1 MTPAAPR
8 TANGTPPPG
17 RANPVPAADGP
28 HDSRDPWL
36 RPGSPGFQASPQ
48 AGQPGH
54 GRTAVLRSQPARMA
68 GSQTGRGDTEA
79 FELICCECGDNPH
92 LDYSQVSPRL
102 QQLRGPYP
110 IAEGLAAYERHLGLA
125 ICDCPR

>member
-54 GRTAVLRSQPARMA
+54 GRTAVLRSQPVQVV
-68 GSQTGRGDTEA
+68 GGRVEGGA

-102 QQLRGPYP
+102 QQLRGPYL
-110 IAEGLAAYERHLGLA
+110 IAEGLAAYERHLGLT
-125 ICDCPR
+125 ICGCPR